1 MKKHTVGYI
10 NIQCMTLTEYNNIVR
25 IIMDIDSHTEP
36 TSSAIIL
43 D

>member
-1 MKKHTVGYI
+1 
-10 NIQCMTLTEYNNIVR
+10 MTLTEYNNIVR

-43 D
+43 DWEIYRLFNQLQ